1 MNINI
6 DIEFPSFPCELISLD
21 LEDVMISHHPNIG
34 SVEKWRL
41 HSNGSYLDR
50 RSY

>member
-1 MNINI
+1 
-6 DIEFPSFPCELISLD
+6 
-21 LEDVMISHHPNIG
+21 MISHHPNIG